1 MSIRGF
7 SPVEPIST
15 GAPNALSRG
24 FGVLGDE
31 WTLFLLRFALLGHRR
46 YTEFSTRMPISHAVL
61 SGRLEGLVKAAMM
74 ERHEYQQ
81 RPPRAEYVLTDS
93 GRATWPILAAI
104 WGWERTWVDEHSY
117 ETPPM
122 RHLECGQEI
131 TPVLVCR
138 ECHQPVIAPDLDTVW
153 GPSGGWRS
161 SVPEVATRRRS
172 STRGTAV
179 GHSFYP
185 DTMAIFGNR
194 WSWALMGAAFLG
206 VRRFGEFESALGLP
220 PSLLSG
226 RLSTLREHGIIDQVT
241 AGSSS
246 AERPEYRLTEK
257 GLAFFPVIA
266 MTIDWAE
273 RWFDTGEGPA
283 LIQTHRACGSRFHG
297 VLACNRCDQD
307 LRGTSIELADLNS
320 D

>member
-1 MSIRGF
+1 MTIRGY
-7 SPVEPIST
+7 SPAEPEGT

-31 WTLFLLRFALLGHRR
+31 WTLFLLRFALMGCRR
-46 YTEFSTRMPISHAVL
+46 YTEFSSRMPISHAVL
-61 SGRLEGLVKAAMM
+61 SGRLDALVRAGLMA
-74 ERHEYQQ
+74 RHEYQQ

-104 WGWERTWVDEHSY
+104 WGWERTWVDQHSY

-122 RHLECGQEI
+122 RHITCGHEI
-131 TPVLVCR
+131 TPVLACR
-138 ECHQPVIAPDLDTVW
+138 ECHQPVTVQDLDTAW

-179 GHSFYP
+179 GHTFYP

-194 WSWALMGAAFLG
+194 WSWALMGAALLG

-226 RLSTLREHGIIDQVT
+226 RLSTLREHGILEQVT
-241 AGSSS
+241 GDS
-246 AERPEYRLTEK
+246 AERPEYRLTKK

-266 MTIDWAE
+266 MTIGWAE

-283 LIQTHRACGSRFHG
+283 LVQTHRSCGSVFHG
-297 VLACNRCDQD
+297 VLVCDHCGED
-307 LRGTSIELADLNS
+307 LRGTSIDLAEVAAGE
-320 D
+320 